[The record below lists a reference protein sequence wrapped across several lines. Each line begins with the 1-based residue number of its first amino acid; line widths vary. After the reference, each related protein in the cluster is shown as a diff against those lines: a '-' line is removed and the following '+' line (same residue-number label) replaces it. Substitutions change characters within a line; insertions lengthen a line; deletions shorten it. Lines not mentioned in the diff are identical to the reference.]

1 MSKTL
6 SLIISAPSGAG
17 KTTIIRRLMDEN
29 PLLAFSVSTTT
40 RKMREGEIEG
50 DSYYYTDHETFQRM
64 VDAGEFVEWAKVHTN
79 FYGTAKKEVDRIRAA
94 GKIPVFDVDV
104 QGARNLRDNIDDAVL
119 IFILPPSIDS
129 LVERLRHRN
138 TESEEELAI
147 RIDNAIR
154 ELREYRNYD
163 YFVINDRL
171 EEAIADTRSVIR
183 AELLRRD
190 RMIDKVGAILEEQ
203 K

>member
-1 MSKTL
+1 MSKTI

-40 RKMREGEIEG
+40 RKPREGEVEG

-64 VDAGEFVEWAKVHTN
+64 IDAGEFVEWAKVHTN
-79 FYGTAKKEVDRIRAA
+79 YYGTSKKEVDRIRAA

-183 AELLRRD
+183 AELLKRD
-190 RMIDKVGAILEEQ
+190 RMIDKVGAILEEHI
-203 K
+203 

>member
-119 IFILPPSIDS
+119 IFILPPSVDS

>member
-64 VDAGEFVEWAKVHTN
+64 VDAGDFVEWAKVHTN

>member
-50 DSYYYTDHETFQRM
+50 DSYYYTDHESFQKM
-64 VDAGEFVEWAKVHTN
+64 IDAGEFVEWAKVHTN
-79 FYGTAKKEVDRIRAA
+79 FYGTSKKEVDRIRAA

-104 QGARNLRDNIDDAVL
+104 QGACNLHRNIDDAVL
-119 IFILPPSIDS
+119 IFIMPPSIGV
-129 LVERLRHRN
+129 LVERLRQRN
-138 TESEEELAI
+138 TESEEELKI
-147 RIDNAIR
+147 RIGNAIR

-163 YFVINDRL
+163 YIVINDQL
-171 EEAIADTRSVIR
+171 EDAIADTRAIIR
-183 AELLRRD
+183 AELLRRS
-190 RMIDKVGAILEEQ
+190 RMSSKVDAILEE
-203 K
+203 

>member
-171 EEAIADTRSVIR
+171 EEAIAETRSVIR

>member
-40 RKMREGEIEG
+40 RKKREGEVEG
-50 DSYYYTDHETFQRM
+50 ESYYYTDHETFQRM
-64 VDAGEFVEWAKVHTN
+64 IDAGEFVEWAKVHTN
-79 FYGTAKKEVDRIRAA
+79 FYGTTKKEVDSIRAD

-104 QGARNLRDNIDDAVL
+104 QGARNLRDKIDDAVL
-119 IFILPPSIDS
+119 ILILPPSVDS

-190 RMIDKVGAILEEQ
+190 RMIDKVSAILEEQ

>member
-40 RKMREGEIEG
+40 RKKREGEIEG
-50 DSYYYTDHETFQRM
+50 DSYYYTDRDTFQRM
-64 VDAGEFVEWAKVHTN
+64 IDAGEFVEWAKVHTN
-79 FYGTAKKEVDRIRAA
+79 FYGTTKKEVDRIRAA